1 MSRVLIVED
10 EKVLQDVYKLILSS
24 KGFEVETAN
33 NGFECLQQL
42 KASAPD
48 VVLLDLFMPVMD
60 GKEVLQ
66 NIDVKDYPDTKFI
79 IYTNLYDK
87 ETEAVMLQLGAHK
100 VVLKANM
107 APNELVDLVTKMV
120 RLRRRKK

>member
-87 ETEAVMLQLGAHK
+87 PRPCSTCSH
-100 VVLKANM
+100 
-107 APNELVDLVTKMV
+107 
-120 RLRRRKK
+120 